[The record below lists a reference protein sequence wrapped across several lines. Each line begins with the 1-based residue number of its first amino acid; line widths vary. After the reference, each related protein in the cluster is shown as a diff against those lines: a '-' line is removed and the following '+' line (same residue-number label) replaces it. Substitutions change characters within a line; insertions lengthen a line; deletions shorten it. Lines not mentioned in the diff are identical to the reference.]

1 MTIRTKDIK
10 ISSAVQQISTGS
22 IPAISSTSYKR
33 HQPPFQHP
41 GHLFLLFTT
50 MTSQISSKYSVKNT
64 ETCRHWTQKKEEK
77 WIMNCEQ
84 KKKTC
89 TCMHTQLFEH
99 CLMNCVWG
107 QLSTKI
113 DMVKENL
120 WTTKMCI
127 TFHHFYHAVIQEQV
141 LI

>member
-22 IPAISSTSYKR
+22 IPAISFTSYKR

-113 DMVKENL
+113 DL
-120 WTTKMCI
+120 WLRKTYELQKCVSHSIIFTMLLSKNK
-127 TFHHFYHAVIQEQV
+127 F
-141 LI
+141 